1 MQLFNALM
9 SRSRSSNGQ
18 HEIFIFVHLPK
29 TGGQTLRNSF
39 TKHLELHREFIHLGP
54 FGQQDAARLGLLPFE
69 QRPIEKREEAK
80 VILGH
85 SVNCR
90 THTLVPSKVPRYVMF
105 LRDPAELLV
114 SLYNF
119 ELREEPLDQPVVPF
133 DKWLKDSGRKDF
145 MTKWLVEHFMAPD
158 PPATDKPTI
167 ESINAALEKFWFVG
181 CSEFMDDDVPLLL
194 KRIGLPP
201 KLIRSNVAGVH
212 YPKRLT
218 LDDALKAKLYADN
231 ELDLNLYRTWRD
243 RLDQSRKRLEDEL
256 K

>member
-1 MQLFNALM
+1 MQVFNALK
-9 SRSRSSNGQ
+9 SRSRPDKSLD
-18 HEIFIFVHLPK
+18 EVFIFVHLPK

-54 FGQQDAARLGLLPFE
+54 FGRQDAARLGLLPFE
-69 QRPIEKREEAK
+69 ERPIEKREEAK

-90 THTLVPSKVPRYVMF
+90 THTLVPGKVPRYVLF

-119 ELREEPLDQPVVPF
+119 ELRDQPADQPVVPF
-133 DKWLKDSGRKDF
+133 DEWLKDSGRRNF
-145 MTKWLVEHFMAPD
+145 MTKWMIEHFMAPD
-158 PPATDKPTI
+158 PPPSDKPAL
-167 ESINAALEKFWFVG
+167 ESINAALEQFWFVS
-181 CSEFMDDDVPLLL
+181 CSEFLDDDAPLLL
-194 KRIGLPP
+194 RRIGLPP
-201 KLIRSNVAGVH
+201 KVVRSNVAGVH

-218 LDDALKAKLYADN
+218 LDDSLRAKLYADN
-231 ELDLNLYRTWRD
+231 ELDLTLYRTWRD
-243 RLDQSRKRLEDEL
+243 RLDRSRKRIEGEL